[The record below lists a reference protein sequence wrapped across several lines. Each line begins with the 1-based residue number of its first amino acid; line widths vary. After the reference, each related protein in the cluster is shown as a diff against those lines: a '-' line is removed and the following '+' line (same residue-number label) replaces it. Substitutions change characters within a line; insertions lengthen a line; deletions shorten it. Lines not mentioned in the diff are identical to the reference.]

1 MSAATGRSLILKRNG
16 VKIAAVV
23 SKTISINNEPIDITN
38 DDDVGFRTL
47 LEDSGTRSIDLSVEG
62 VHKDDV
68 MLTVAGAAAPT
79 LIDDMD
85 IVFPSGLTISGDFR
99 MNNYEDSGESAG
111 RVQFSATFQSTGVW
125 SLTP

>member
-1 MSAATGRSLILKRNG
+1 MSAATGRALIIKRNS

-38 DDDVGFRTL
+38 DDDAGFRTL
-47 LEDSGTRSIDLSVEG
+47 LEDSGTRSIDISVEG

-68 MLTVAGAAAPT
+68 MLTAAGAVAPV

-111 RVQFSATFQSTGVW
+111 RVQFSATFQSTGAWTV
-125 SLTP
+125 TP

>member
-1 MSAATGRSLILKRNG
+1 MSAATGRSLIIKRNS

-23 SKTISINNEPIDITN
+23 TKSIAINNEPIDITN
-38 DDDVGFRTL
+38 DDDDGFRAL
-47 LEDSGTRSIDLSVEG
+47 LEDSGTRSIDISVEG
-62 VHKDDV
+62 VHKDDA
-68 MLTVAGAAAPT
+68 MLTAASAVAPM

-111 RVQFSATFQSTGVW
+111 RVQFSATFQSTGAWTV
-125 SLTP
+125 TP